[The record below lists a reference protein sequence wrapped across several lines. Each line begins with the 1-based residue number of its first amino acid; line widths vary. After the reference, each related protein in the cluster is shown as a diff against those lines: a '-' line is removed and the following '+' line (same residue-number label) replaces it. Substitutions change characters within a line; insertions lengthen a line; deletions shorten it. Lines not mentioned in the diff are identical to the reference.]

1 MNFVAGFFLTVLV
14 LAVSELYLL
23 VYAAAALGFG
33 AALALCV
40 LTGIVGGAMV
50 RHQGLKTLARL
61 QSELTAGRLP
71 ATELIE
77 GIALLIVGALL
88 CVPGFI
94 TDVLGG
100 LMLIPPLRHALASR
114 LARAAAKRVQVH
126 TGGVGPGPFGPGPF
140 PPGSAD
146 RGDTI
151 PVDVIDVKD
160 AE

>member
-33 AALALCV
+33 ATLALCV

-50 RHQGLKTLARL
+50 RYQGLKTLARL
-61 QSELTAGRLP
+61 QSELAAGRLP

-126 TGGVGPGPFGPGPF
+126 TSGFGPGPF